1 MKRTTRLIA
10 AMLCI
15 MLAFGCLAPASAAA
29 AKLLQT
35 GGSFYLTAS
44 TATATIIEPVRVD
57 YAHGQT
63 VKEALQASGH
73 TFSGIESGFITAI
86 DGVRGNFVR
95 FYDYDES
102 TGECGYDLDAAASDI
117 TAIGFAEN
125 EVASKEMIA
134 LITLMGDFNY
144 SANGVLNYPAAKT
157 AYADALRGLRNANA
171 EQAQVLFC
179 GIMPHISKA
188 TNTTLFLMLLKT
200 VLQLK
205 TPLSPLPTPTAM
217 RAFTAE
223 QPPRLMQV
231 FQPIPFP
238 TAGTTALRAG

>member
-144 SANGVLNYPAAKT
+144 SVNGVLNYPAAKT
-157 AYADALRGLRNANA
+157 AYADALRGLCR
-171 EQAQVLFC
+171 
-179 GIMPHISKA
+179 ISRRRQIRRC
-188 TNTTLFLMLLKT
+188 F
-200 VLQLK
+200 
-205 TPLSPLPTPTAM
+205 
-217 RAFTAE
+217 
-223 QPPRLMQV
+223 
-231 FQPIPFP
+231 
-238 TAGTTALRAG
+238 

>member
-73 TFSGIESGFITAI
+73 TFSGIESGFIT
-86 DGVRGNFVR
+86 GN
-95 FYDYDES
+95 
-102 TGECGYDLDAAASDI
+102 
-117 TAIGFAEN
+117 
-125 EVASKEMIA
+125 
-134 LITLMGDFNY
+134 
-144 SANGVLNYPAAKT
+144 
-157 AYADALRGLRNANA
+157 
-171 EQAQVLFC
+171 
-179 GIMPHISKA
+179 
-188 TNTTLFLMLLKT
+188 
-200 VLQLK
+200 
-205 TPLSPLPTPTAM
+205 
-217 RAFTAE
+217 
-223 QPPRLMQV
+223 
-231 FQPIPFP
+231 
-238 TAGTTALRAG
+238 

>member
-171 EQAQVLFC
+171 EQAQVLF
-179 GIMPHISKA
+179 SA
-188 TNTTLFLMLLKT
+188 LD
-200 VLQLK
+200 
-205 TPLSPLPTPTAM
+205 SAM
-217 RAFTAE
+217 RDYAAYLE
-223 QPPRLMQV
+223 GDKYDVV
-231 FQPIPFP
+231 F
-238 TAGTTALRAG
+238 

>member
-1 MKRTTRLIA
+1 
-10 AMLCI
+10 MLQCSASCWHSGA
-15 MLAFGCLAPASAAA
+15 LLPASAAA

-144 SANGVLNYPAAKT
+144 SCQRRFKLPRLQRLPMPMHCAAC
-157 AYADALRGLRNANA
+157 AMQMQN
-171 EQAQVLFC
+171 QAQVLFSC
-179 GIMPHISKA
+179 A
-188 TNTTLFLMLLKT
+188 
-200 VLQLK
+200 
-205 TPLSPLPTPTAM
+205 
-217 RAFTAE
+217 
-223 QPPRLMQV
+223 
-231 FQPIPFP
+231 
-238 TAGTTALRAG
+238 

>member
-102 TGECGYDLDAAASDI
+102 TGECGYDLDAAA
-117 TAIGFAEN
+117 
-125 EVASKEMIA
+125 
-134 LITLMGDFNY
+134 
-144 SANGVLNYPAAKT
+144 
-157 AYADALRGLRNANA
+157 
-171 EQAQVLFC
+171 
-179 GIMPHISKA
+179 
-188 TNTTLFLMLLKT
+188 
-200 VLQLK
+200 
-205 TPLSPLPTPTAM
+205 LPT
-217 RAFTAE
+217 
-223 QPPRLMQV
+223 
-231 FQPIPFP
+231 
-238 TAGTTALRAG
+238 